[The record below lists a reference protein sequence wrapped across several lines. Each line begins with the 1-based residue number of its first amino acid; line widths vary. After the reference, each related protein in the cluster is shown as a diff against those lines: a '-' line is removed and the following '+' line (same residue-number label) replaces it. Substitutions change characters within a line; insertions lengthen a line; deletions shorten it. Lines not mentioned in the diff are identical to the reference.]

1 MVRKIG
7 FWKMHGLGNDYIVID
22 NRSGALNED
31 ELPNLALKLCNRR
44 LGIGADGLLLIYP
57 SQKADVKMRILN
69 ADGSEAEM
77 CGNGIRCLAKYCFES
92 GIVRKNS
99 LLVETLAGVKTLDV
113 KVEDATV
120 KSVRVNM
127 GSPSFEAEE
136 IPMKWNGTLID
147 KPIKAG
153 GTTVRA
159 TALSMGNPHCVVFV
173 ENVEGYPVETIGPIL
188 ENHELF
194 PKRTNV
200 EFVQT
205 VSRNK
210 LKVRVWERGVGETL
224 ACGTGACASVV
235 AAKILGKVNE
245 KVTVE
250 LLGGELTV
258 EYRSGGA
265 VFMEGPADKVFEGVI
280 NL

>member
-31 ELPNLALKLCNRR
+31 ELPSLAVKLCNRR

-77 CGNGIRCLAKYCFES
+77 CGNGIRCIAKYCFES
-92 GIVRKNS
+92 SIVRKNS
-99 LLVETLAGVKTLDV
+99 LLVETLAGVKTLDI
-113 KVEDATV
+113 KLEDATV

-127 GSPSFEAEE
+127 GSPSFEVEE
-136 IPMKWNGTLID
+136 IPIKWNGTFID
-147 KPIKAG
+147 KPIQAG

-173 ENVEGYPVETIGPIL
+173 ENVEGYPVEAIGPIL

-200 EFVQT
+200 EFVQI
-205 VSRNK
+205 VSRDK

-245 KVTVE
+245 KVAVE
-250 LLGGELTV
+250 LLGGELTI
-258 EYRSGGA
+258 EYRNGGT
-265 VFMEGPADKVFEGVI
+265 VFMEGPAEKVFEGVV

>member
-7 FWKMHGLGNDYIVID
+7 FWKMHGLGNDYVLID
-22 NRSGALNED
+22 NRDGALNED
-31 ELPNLALKLCNRR
+31 ELPGLAVKLCNRR

-77 CGNGIRCLAKYCFES
+77 CGNGIRCVAKYCFEN

-99 LLVETLAGVKTLDV
+99 LLVETLAGVKTLNI
-113 KVEDATV
+113 KVENSTV

-127 GSPSFEAEE
+127 GFPSFEAEE
-136 IPMKWNGTLID
+136 VPIKWNGTFID
-147 KPIKAG
+147 KPIQAG
-153 GTTVRA
+153 GTTVKA
-159 TALSMGNPHCVVFV
+159 TALSLGNPHCVVFV
-173 ENVEGYPVETIGPIL
+173 ENVEGYPVETIGPVL

-200 EFVQT
+200 EFVQII
-205 VSRNK
+205 SRNK

-235 AAKILGKVNE
+235 AAKILGKANE
-245 KVTVE
+245 TVTVE

-258 EYRSGGA
+258 EYRSNGA
-265 VFMEGPADKVFEGVI
+265 VFMEGPAEKVFEGVI
-280 NL
+280 DL